1 LKFDRYRFVPPI
13 QGNASQ
19 LVKLNPIVLANKSE
33 RLQFLPHLHL
43 RPEEVHEIW
52 LALKSELGED
62 KLKSLVKSDEFF
74 AQHGFIKRDDSRKF
88 QQELFRVFTEEL
100 SAEQRDR
107 VAKSFQTFPDHVIG
121 IETQNVKEVASQFI
135 DLLQLMKQR
144 TLLPTIG
151 FWYDGTFVVE
161 LVKEVAAQLEAREP
175 KKEYTELPKVEKE
188 KKVVNEKK
196 DPAEEV
202 KMSNKQLAKMCK
214 SESITSKLEKLRE
227 YSLNVS
233 DKCSFLARE
242 LFSQGDVMYWMHRL
256 FDKVGWRWS
265 DPLILAL
272 TRGVAAYSRA
282 LPKPYRDLVETLFR
296 AGALTV
302 IVGTPVLSLGLNMP
316 SKTTIFLRNSLLLSA
331 LDAVQMEG
339 RAGRRGFDNLG
350 NVVYF
355 YMSQNRIADLIYS
368 PIQELV
374 TPDMIDIDTTLD
386 CLILYSQAKDKTLV
400 QSKISRLKVA
410 QLSPTFTTDSSQ
422 QANIDASRLLRYCVE
437 FLYRLKLIDDKAR
450 PIGLAGFAGHTL
462 EISPYNYL
470 LAFLIQSGALDNIT
484 AAYNIVPSSIMTKEK
499 IASERAAANESLITL
514 FCYLIW
520 PRMITG
526 DSQTKPAP
534 NLPAN
539 TRTLIGEYNAIV
551 TRVNESV
558 NHAYERLGLAS
569 VDPSLSPIIDICQ
582 DGECNGYAFNFYKN
596 KQLNFL
602 VKENNMTEY
611 NAYAILK
618 QWDGILRKFTA
629 ALQRLTGDNVYD
641 PLCTAFAAVTHEF
654 HEAFQDISY

>member
-1 LKFDRYRFVPPI
+1 
-13 QGNASQ
+13 
-19 LVKLNPIVLANKSE
+19 VKLNPILLANNPE

-43 RPEEVHEIW
+43 RPEEVHDIW
-52 LALKSELGED
+52 MALKSELGED
-62 KLKSLVKSDEFF
+62 KLKLLIKSDEFF

-88 QQELFRVFTEEL
+88 QQELFRVFTNEL
-100 SAEQRDR
+100 TAEQRDR
-107 VAKSFQTFPDHVIG
+107 VAKSFQTFPDHVVG
-121 IETQNVKEVASQFI
+121 IEMHNAKEVASQLI
-135 DLLQLMKQR
+135 DLLQLMDQR
-144 TLLPTIG
+144 ELLPTIG
-151 FWYDGTFVVE
+151 FWYDGAFVVE

-175 KKEYTELPKVEKE
+175 KKEYIELPKIEKE
-188 KKVVNEKK
+188 KKVANEKK
-196 DPAEEV
+196 DPSEEV

-233 DKCSFLARE
+233 NKCSFLARE
-242 LFSQGDVMYWMHRL
+242 LFSQNDVMFWMQRL
-256 FDKVGWRWS
+256 FSKIGWRWS

-302 IVGTPVLSLGLNMP
+302 IIGTPILSLGLNMP
-316 SKTTIFLRNSLLLSA
+316 SKTTIFLRNSPLLSS

-339 RAGRRGFDNLG
+339 RAGRRGFDNLA

-355 YMSQNRIADLIYS
+355 YMSQRSIADLIYS

-374 TPDMIDIDTTLD
+374 TPEMIDIDTTLE
-386 CLILYSQAKDKTLV
+386 CLILYSQAQDKTLV

-410 QLSPTFTTDSSQ
+410 QLSPTFKTDSSQ
-422 QANIDASRLLRYCVE
+422 QADINASRLMRYCVE
-437 FLYRLKLIDDKAR
+437 FLYRLKLIDDNAR

-484 AAYNIVPSSIMTKEK
+484 AAYNIALSNATEEK
-499 IASERAAANESLITL
+499 IKSKRIAANDSLITL
-514 FCYLIW
+514 LCYLIW
-520 PRMITG
+520 PREIKK
-526 DSQTKPAP
+526 SHTKPAP

-539 TRTLIGEYNAIV
+539 IRALIGEYHAIV
-551 TRVNESV
+551 ARVNESG
-558 NHAYERLGLAS
+558 NRAYEQLGLAPI
-569 VDPSLSPIIDICQ
+569 DQSLSPVIVIYQ
-582 DGECNGYAFNFYKN
+582 DGLCNGYAFNFYKN
-596 KQLNFL
+596 KKLNFL

-618 QWDGILRKFTA
+618 QWDGILRKFTT

-654 HEAFQDISY
+654 HEAFKNITY